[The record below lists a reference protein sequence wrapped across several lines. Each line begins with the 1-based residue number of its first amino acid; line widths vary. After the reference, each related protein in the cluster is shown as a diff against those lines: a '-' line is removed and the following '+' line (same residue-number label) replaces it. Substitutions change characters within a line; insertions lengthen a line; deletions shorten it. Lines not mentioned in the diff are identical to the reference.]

1 MGSLFNITF
10 MNLFSVSLS
19 TFLKVNDSIPLDMMV
34 VHSFKGRSTILTN
47 CRATTMNWEHQED
60 ISTIGAVEGVDQ
72 QGNSVCVALMECNI
86 LLPIDYLKI
95 KK

>member
-1 MGSLFNITF
+1 
-10 MNLFSVSLS
+10 
-19 TFLKVNDSIPLDMMV
+19 
-34 VHSFKGRSTILTN
+34 
-47 CRATTMNWEHQED
+47 MNWEHQED